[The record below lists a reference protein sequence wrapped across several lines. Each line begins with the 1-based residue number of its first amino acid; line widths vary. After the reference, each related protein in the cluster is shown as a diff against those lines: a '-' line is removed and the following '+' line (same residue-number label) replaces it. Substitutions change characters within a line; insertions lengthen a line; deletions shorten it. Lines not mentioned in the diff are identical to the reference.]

1 MDYQYNLQF
10 GKLCSMLDIG
20 DIIKTPKAISGG
32 LLHRMF
38 AIETSKGKY
47 AVKALNPQIM
57 ARPTAENN
65 YIMSEKIAN
74 IASKHIPAQPA
85 NIYNGTFLQN
95 IDNQFYLVF
104 DWGEGQSLKP
114 RESTTVHCRMIGSM
128 LAEIHLT
135 DFSQIDDKNENSNVI
150 KEIDWNFYLNKGREN
165 DSNWVNHFYDHIENL
180 FLWNDRAQKSSFML
194 GGESVFSHRD
204 LDPKNVMWIRNN
216 PIIIDWESAGSIN
229 PSHDLIESALYW
241 SINESARIDKEK
253 FHAFVSGYQQRF
265 GNINADWRLAL
276 ELGYSS
282 KLEWLEY
289 SLKRSLGMECNDESE
304 QEMGT
309 IHVTETINA
318 LKGYDEMMPELI
330 AWLENMK

>member
-38 AIETSKGKY
+38 AVETSKGKY

-65 YIMSEKIAN
+65 YVMSEKIAN

-85 NIYNGTFLQN
+85 NIYNGTILQN

-104 DWGEGQSLKP
+104 DWIEGQSLKP
-114 RESTTVHCRMIGSM
+114 HESTTVHCRMIGSM

-135 DFSQIDDKNENSNVI
+135 DYSQIDYKNENSNVI

-165 DSNWVNHFYDHIENL
+165 NSNWVNLFSDHIENL
-180 FLWNDRAQKSSFML
+180 FLWNDRAQNSSFML
-194 GGESVFSHRD
+194 GEESVFSHRD

-289 SLKRSLGMECNDESE
+289 SLKRSLGMECNDERE

-318 LKGYDEMMPELI
+318 LKGYDEVMPELI

>member
-1 MDYQYNLQF
+1 MNSQYNLQLE
-10 GKLCSMLDIG
+10 KLCSMLELGELIE
-20 DIIKTPKAISGG
+20 PPRAISGG

-65 YIMSEKIAN
+65 YVLSEKIAN

-85 NIYNGTFLQN
+85 NIYNGTFLQS

-104 DWGEGQSLKP
+104 DWIEGQRLKP
-114 RESTTVHCRMIGSM
+114 HECTTVHCRTIGSI

-135 DFSQIDDKNENSNVI
+135 DFSQIKYSNENSNVI
-150 KEIDWNFYLNKGREN
+150 QEIDWYCYLNKGRETN
-165 DSNWVNHFYDHIENL
+165 SIWVNFFSSHIENL
-180 FLWNDRAQKSSFML
+180 FQWNDRARKSSLML
-194 GGESVFSHRD
+194 AGESVFSHRD
-204 LDPKNVMWIRNN
+204 LDPKNVMWIQEN

-241 SINESARIDKEK
+241 SKNKSSIDKDK
-253 FHAFVSGYQQRF
+253 FHAFVSGYQHRF
-265 GNINADWRLAL
+265 GNINADWRMVL
-276 ELGYSS
+276 ELGYTS

-289 SLKRSLGMECNDESE
+289 SLKRSLRIECNDDSE

-309 IHVTETINA
+309 AHITETINA
-318 LKGYDEMMPELI
+318 LEDYDEMIPELI
-330 AWLENMK
+330 SWLEDMK